1 MYITVV
7 EVPEFIKKSSKLL
20 SEEER
25 HLLIDYLSIH
35 PKEGAILQG
44 TGGIRKI
51 RWSRKGQ
58 GKSGGYRIIYYFYD
72 ETIPLFIL
80 TIFGKNEK
88 ENLSQGE
95 RNRLSKL
102 TKIIVKTYKGKNG

>member
-1 MYITVV
+1 MLLLAGKFLPDQQK
-7 EVPEFIKKSSKLL
+7 EKLM

-25 HLLIDYLSIH
+25 HLLIGYLSRN

-51 RWSRKGQ
+51 RWNRKGQ
-58 GKSGGYRIIYYFYD
+58 GKSGGYRIIYYFHD
-72 ETIPLFIL
+72 ESMPLFIL

-88 ENLSQGE
+88 DNLSQGE
-95 RNRLSKL
+95 RNSLSKL
-102 TKIIVKTYKGKNG
+102 TKTIVKTYKGKDE